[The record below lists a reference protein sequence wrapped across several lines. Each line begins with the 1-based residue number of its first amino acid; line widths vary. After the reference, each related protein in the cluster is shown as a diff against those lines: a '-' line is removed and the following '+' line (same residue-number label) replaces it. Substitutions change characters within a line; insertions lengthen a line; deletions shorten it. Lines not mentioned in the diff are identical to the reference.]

1 MHGTSQVIEKPG
13 KLWKNKLFLK
23 VMEKVFCFNLKV
35 ILSKFIHVHQLVYS
49 LGAFLQNLFSEVI
62 FKAHILHIV
71 LRHGTNNIT
80 KHFW

>member
-13 KLWKNKLFLK
+13 KLWKTKLFLK
-23 VMEKVFCFNLKV
+23 VMEKLFFK
-35 ILSKFIHVHQLVYS
+35 VHQSVYS

-62 FKAHILHIV
+62 FKAHILHLV

-80 KHFW
+80 KHFG